1 MRSTDARVSRARQVR
16 AILRRNAA
24 RWAIAVA
31 CMALAACESPQPMP
45 LLSDEERAT
54 PATLTVGD
62 RAPWIGNVEW
72 IRGEAL
78 TEFDA
83 GQVTVIDF
91 WAPWCGPCLAAL
103 PHLKAVE
110 VSHPGRV
117 DVVALA
123 IVGGSTRGEIL
134 RTASAHGASMPAR
147 AAIDTDGVAVEEFLV
162 ATRELAVPR
171 TFVIDGAGR
180 LAWYGH
186 PIDVEAPLA
195 AIVAG
200 TWDLET
206 ARLADRARGAN
217 RTASRAAVR
226 EYLLA
231 DERGD
236 EAGALAA
243 TERATAIPLGDV
255 DGMSPPWW
263 AWHARVRLLVAA
275 SRNAEALAA
284 AREAATLEGIAEEPV
299 ALAGLARLVAPVDPP
314 VGSTLGCEL
323 ADRALALL
331 RSIESDTSN
340 DPWQVYMREASYTGH
355 SAAMLDIAEAYAACG
370 RLSEA
375 IRLQREAIARWP
387 SDPRL
392 RPTKA
397 DLETTL
403 RHYEA
408 ASK

>member
-1 MRSTDARVSRARQVR
+1 MPALTDA
-16 AILRRNAA
+16 
-24 RWAIAVA
+24 
-31 CMALAACESPQPMP
+31 
-45 LLSDEERAT
+45 ERAT

-62 RAPWIGNVEW
+62 PAPWIGNVEW

-78 TEFDA
+78 TEFKA
-83 GQVTVIDF
+83 GHVTVIDL

-103 PHLKAVE
+103 PHLKALE
-110 VSHPGRV
+110 ASHGGRV

-123 IVGGSTRGEIL
+123 ITGGSTRGEIV
-134 RTASAHGASMPAR
+134 RAAWAQGASMPTR
-147 AAIDTDGVAVEEFLV
+147 VAIDTDGAAAKEFLV

-186 PIDVEAPLA
+186 PIDVDAPLA
-195 AIVAG
+195 AVVAG
-200 TWDLET
+200 TWDLE
-206 ARLADRARGAN
+206 AACRADHARGAN

-243 TERATAIPLGDV
+243 TERATAIPLADV

-263 AWHARVRLLVAA
+263 AWQARVRLLVAA
-275 SRNAEALAA
+275 SRNVEALNVARAA
-284 AREAATLEGIAEEPV
+284 AALDGIAEEPV
-299 ALAGLARLVAPVDPP
+299 ALAALARLVAPADPP
-314 VGSTLGCEL
+314 AGSTLGCEL

-331 RSIESDTSN
+331 RAIEGDASS
-340 DPWQVYMREASYTGH
+340 DPWHVYMREASYTGH
-355 SAAMLDIAEAYAACG
+355 SAAMLDIAAAYASCG
-370 RLSEA
+370 RLAEA
-375 IRLQREAIARWP
+375 IALQREAIARWP
-387 SDPRL
+387 DDPRL

-397 DLETTL
+397 DLVKTL
-403 RHYEA
+403 EYYES